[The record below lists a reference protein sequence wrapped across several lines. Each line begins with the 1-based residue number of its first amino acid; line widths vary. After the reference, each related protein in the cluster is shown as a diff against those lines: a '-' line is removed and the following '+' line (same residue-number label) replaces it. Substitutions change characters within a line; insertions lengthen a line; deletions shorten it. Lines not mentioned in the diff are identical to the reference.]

1 MMMASSRVVAV
12 EVVRSDRECE
22 YILKIGQSLLR
33 GYMYGVKEEK
43 EPRGRVQDFWLEH
56 LGG

>member
-1 MMMASSRVVAV
+1 MEVRLITQLSSG
-12 EVVRSDRECE
+12 

-43 EPRGRVQDFWLEH
+43 EARGRVQDFWLEH